1 MMKKIHLTEKQIEN
15 ILSTI
20 NEDGAPITIDA
31 TADVAA
37 AGGNA
42 QVGMKKAKD
51 RAKQTIGGKDVTL
64 TCDADAVMES
74 FTKKQIKTARLK
86 HLNENSKIFSKSDFR
101 KKFL

>member
-1 MMKKIHLTEKQIEN
+1 MRKKIHLSEKQIEN
-15 ILSTI
+15 ILRTLS
-20 NEDGAPITIDA
+20 EDSAPITIDA

-51 RAKQTIGGKDVTL
+51 RAKQSVGSKDTTL

-74 FTKKQIKTARLK
+74 FTKKQIKKARLK
-86 HLNENSKIFSKSDFR
+86 HLNENSTLFSKSDFR